1 MDHDSKTSTGF
12 SAVLSTKSFA
22 PLLIDDSSSLGK
34 KTARSKRRCADLGSK
49 FWDKR
54 AWKEAVIA
62 AVQDLIDFNWVIA
75 ISWLFL
81 LGWIAG
87 LGVLMSVVIQQPQT
101 ITDSDNTA
109 CQPDG
114 SFNIFRNE
122 YDWWAA
128 SGFFQITMAWGTMTF
143 ANAKFVDVA
152 WDVVFGR
159 GGQAL
164 LAWISW
170 SVFSDYVTTSME
182 VSPVTYETFWTVFL
196 DGAPTFWST
205 WYLMRDFS
213 RSHGLR
219 SRFAMIFMVLVAIFI
234 LLFPTLGSAMSGY
247 QANSGAFIRGPD
259 GEMLKFSDFDMIAYI
274 IHDGDRVN
282 LTKDY
287 PVTFARSNY
296 DKEQLLGDTLN
307 GYYPNSWYSWSYYGT
322 TSCEE
327 DQEYSNEERSK
338 QWQAR
343 YPLNYRCSLHESV
356 SNYTKA
362 HGFFGLENK
371 NSTFMNQS
379 LSSPTLNISAF
390 YLPERYDTI
399 FGNNWTDPRTSTQ
412 PFRNR
417 DKVTYTYNMGND
429 TYDLNY
435 MRLNGTCQ
443 PVTEIDRINA
453 SARETYQ
460 WGFSYIQLFIML
472 LLLILWTLGMSAMWI
487 KSHMTMRMRGRFDKP
502 KGFKGV
508 LELAAAIRKE
518 LQESNP
524 DDLTHDQLSD
534 EIRKRLRGGTIELE
548 KAGSPAMYSVWG
560 GAWGWIKKW
569 RWWTMTWCLLTAIG
583 SFLSTYNGGVLLWI
597 LILSASMF
605 FAMVIGRSSKSMA
618 MLSLWGFVLGII
630 VWIAVMSA
638 LQQRGMFNTSYY

>member
-1 MDHDSKTSTGF
+1 MNSDSKTSTGF

-34 KTARSKRRCADLGSK
+34 KTARSKHRCANLGSK
-49 FWDKR
+49 LWDKQ

-81 LGWIAG
+81 LGWISG

-114 SFNIFRNE
+114 SFNIFMNE

-164 LAWISW
+164 LAWVSW

-296 DKEQLLGDTLN
+296 DTEQLLGNTLD
-307 GYYPNSWYSWSYYGT
+307 GYYPNSWYSWSYYG
-322 TSCEE
+322 SSNCEE
-327 DQEYSNEERSK
+327 DQEYSNEERNK
-338 QWQAR
+338 QWQER
-343 YPLNYRCSLHESV
+343 YPLNCRCSLHGSV
-356 SNYTKA
+356 SNYTKK
-362 HGFFGLENK
+362 HGFFGLK
-371 NSTFMNQS
+371 NNNSIFMKQT

-390 YLPERYDTI
+390 YLPERYKTI
-399 FGNNWTDPRTSTQ
+399 FGNNWTDPRTNTQ
-412 PFRNR
+412 PFSDRS
-417 DKVTYTYNMGND
+417 KVTYTYNMGND

-435 MRLNGTCQ
+435 IRSNGTCQ
-443 PVTEIDRINA
+443 PVTEIDKINA

-472 LLLILWTLGMSAMWI
+472 LLLILWTLGMSAMWV

-524 DDLTHDQLSD
+524 DDLTHDQLSE
-534 EIRKRLRGGTIELE
+534 EIKKRLRGGTIELE
-548 KAGSPAMYSVWG
+548 KAGSPAMYGVWG
-560 GAWGWIKKW
+560 GLWGWIKNW

-583 SFLSTYNGGVLLWI
+583 SLLITYKGGVFLWI
-597 LILSASMF
+597 MILSSSMF

-630 VWIAVMSA
+630 IWVAVMSA
-638 LQQRGMFNTSYY
+638 LQQRSMFDMYY

>member
-1 MDHDSKTSTGF
+1 MDSDSKTSIGF

-34 KTARSKRRCADLGSK
+34 KTMRSKRQCADLGSK
-49 FWDKR
+49 LWDKR

-81 LGWIAG
+81 LGWLAG

-101 ITDSDNTA
+101 ITDADNTA

-114 SFNIFRNE
+114 SFNIFMNE

-170 SVFSDYVTTSME
+170 SIFSDYVTTSME

-219 SRFAMIFMVLVAIFI
+219 SRFAMIFMVVVAIFI

-247 QANSGAFIRGPD
+247 QANSGAFIRGSD

-296 DKEQLLGDTLN
+296 DSEQLLGNTMD
-307 GYYPNSWYSWSYYGT
+307 GYYPNSWYTWSYYASS
-322 TSCEE
+322 SCEE
-327 DQEYSNEERSK
+327 DQEYSSEDRDK
-338 QWQAR
+338 LWQER
-343 YPLNYRCSLHESV
+343 YPLNCRCSLHGSI

-371 NSTFMNQS
+371 NSTFMNQT

-390 YLPERYDTI
+390 YLPERYNTI

-412 PFRNR
+412 PFRDR
-417 DKVTYTYNMGND
+417 DKATYTYNMGND

-435 MRLNGTCQ
+435 IRSNGTCQ
-443 PVTEIDRINA
+443 PVTEIDKINA

-487 KSHMTMRMRGRFDKP
+487 KSHLTMRMRGRFDKP

-524 DDLTHDQLSD
+524 DDLTHDQLSE
-534 EIRKRLRGGTIELE
+534 EIKKRLRGGTIELE
-548 KAGSPAMYSVWG
+548 KAGSPAMYGVWG
-560 GAWGWIKKW
+560 GFWGWIKNWKW
-569 RWWTMTWCLLTAIG
+569 WATAWCLLTAIG
-583 SFLSTYNGGVLLWI
+583 SLLITYKGGVFLWI
-597 LILSASMF
+597 MILSASMF

-618 MLSLWGFVLGII
+618 MLSLWGFILGII

-638 LQQRGMFNTSYY
+638 LRQRGMSDMYY

>member
-1 MDHDSKTSTGF
+1 MDSDSKTSTGF

-49 FWDKR
+49 LWDKQ
-54 AWKEAVIA
+54 AWKKAVIA

-81 LGWIAG
+81 FGWIAG
-87 LGVLMSVVIQQPQT
+87 LGVLLSVVIQQPQT

-170 SVFSDYVTTSME
+170 SIFSDYVTTSME

-196 DGAPTFWST
+196 DGSPTFWST

-219 SRFAMIFMVLVAIFI
+219 SRFAMVFMVVVAIFI

-247 QANSGAFIRGPD
+247 QANSGAFIRGAD

-274 IHDGDRVN
+274 IHDGERVN

-296 DKEQLLGDTLN
+296 DTEQLLGNTL
-307 GYYPNSWYSWSYYGT
+307 GEYYPNSWYSWSFYG
-322 TSCEE
+322 SYNCEE
-327 DQEYSNEERSK
+327 DQEYSNEERNK
-338 QWQAR
+338 LWQER
-343 YPLNYRCSLHESV
+343 YPLNCRCSLHGSV
-356 SNYTKA
+356 SNYTKE
-362 HGFFGLENK
+362 HGFFGLKNV
-371 NSTFMNQS
+371 NSTFMNQT

-390 YLPERYDTI
+390 YIPERYSTI
-399 FGNNWTDPRTSTQ
+399 FGNNWTDPRTNTQ
-412 PFRNR
+412 PFSDRS
-417 DKVTYTYNMGND
+417 KVTYTYNIGND

-435 MRLNGTCQ
+435 IRSNGTCQ
-443 PVTEIDRINA
+443 PVTEIDKINA

-472 LLLILWTLGMSAMWI
+472 LLLILWTFGMSAMWV

-508 LELAAAIRKE
+508 LELAAAIRTE

-524 DDLTHDQLSD
+524 DDLNHDQLSE
-534 EIRKRLRGGTIELE
+534 EIKKRLRGGTIELE
-548 KAGSPAMYSVWG
+548 KAGSSAMYGVWG
-560 GAWGWIKKW
+560 GLWGWIKNW
-569 RWWTMTWCLLTAIG
+569 RWWATTWCLLTAIG
-583 SFLSTYNGGVLLWI
+583 SLLITYRGGVFLWI
-597 LILSASMF
+597 MILSASMF
-605 FAMVIGRSSKSMA
+605 FAMVIGRSSKSKA

-630 VWIAVMSA
+630 IWVAVMSA
-638 LQQRGMFNTSYY
+638 LQQRGMFDMYY

>member
-1 MDHDSKTSTGF
+1 MDSDSKTSTGF
-12 SAVLSTKSFA
+12 SAVLSTKSFV

-49 FWDKR
+49 LWDKR

-62 AVQDLIDFNWVIA
+62 AVQDLIDFNWVIG
-75 ISWLFL
+75 ISWLLL

-87 LGVLMSVVIQQPQT
+87 LGVLMSVVIQQPQD

-114 SFNIFRNE
+114 SFNIFMNE

-143 ANAKFVDVA
+143 ANAKFADVA

-170 SVFSDYVTTSME
+170 SIFSDYVTTSME

-196 DGAPTFWST
+196 DGSPTFWST

-219 SRFAMIFMVLVAIFI
+219 SRFAMIFMIVVAIFI
-234 LLFPTLGSAMSGY
+234 LSFPTLGSAMSGY
-247 QANSGAFIRGPD
+247 QANSGAFVRGAD

-296 DKEQLLGDTLN
+296 DTEQLLGNTLG
-307 GYYPNSWYSWSYYGT
+307 GYYPNSWYGWSFYG
-322 TSCEE
+322 SSNCEE
-327 DQEYSNEERSK
+327 DQEYSNEERNK
-338 QWQAR
+338 LWQER
-343 YPLNYRCSLHESV
+343 YPLNCRCSLHGSV
-356 SNYTKA
+356 SNYTKE
-362 HGFFGLENK
+362 HGFFGLQNN
-371 NSTFMNQS
+371 NSTFMNQT

-390 YLPERYDTI
+390 YLPERYNTV
-399 FGNNWTDPRTSTQ
+399 FGNNWTDPRTNTQ
-412 PFRNR
+412 PFSDRS
-417 DKVTYTYNMGND
+417 KVTYTYNMGND

-435 MRLNGTCQ
+435 IRSNGTCQ
-443 PVTEIDRINA
+443 PVTEIDKINA

-472 LLLILWTLGMSAMWI
+472 LLLILWTLGMSAMWV

-524 DDLTHDQLSD
+524 DDLTHDQLSE
-534 EIRKRLRGGTIELE
+534 EIKKRLRGGTIELE
-548 KAGSPAMYSVWG
+548 KAGSPAMYGVWG
-560 GAWGWIKKW
+560 GLWGWIKNW
-569 RWWTMTWCLLTAIG
+569 RWWATTWCLLTAIG
-583 SFLSTYNGGVLLWI
+583 SLLITYKGGVFLWI
-597 LILSASMF
+597 MILSASMF
-605 FAMVIGRSSKSMA
+605 FAMFIGRSPKSMA

-630 VWIAVMSA
+630 IWIAVMSA
-638 LQQRGMFNTSYY
+638 LQQRGMFDMYY

>member
-1 MDHDSKTSTGF
+1 MDSDSKTSTGF

-49 FWDKR
+49 LWNKR

-114 SFNIFRNE
+114 SFNIFMNE

-170 SVFSDYVTTSME
+170 SIFSDYVTTSME

-196 DGAPTFWST
+196 DGSPTFWST

-219 SRFAMIFMVLVAIFI
+219 SRFAMVFMVVVAIFI

-247 QANSGAFIRGPD
+247 QANSGAFIRGAD
-259 GEMLKFSDFDMIAYI
+259 GEMLKFSDFDMIVYI

-296 DKEQLLGDTLN
+296 DTEQLLGNTLD
-307 GYYPNSWYSWSYYGT
+307 GYYPNSWYSWSYYG
-322 TSCEE
+322 SSNCEE
-327 DQEYSNEERSK
+327 DQEYSDEERNK
-338 QWQAR
+338 QWQER
-343 YPLNYRCSLHESV
+343 YPLNCRCSLHGSI
-356 SNYTKA
+356 SNYTKE
-362 HGFFGLENK
+362 HGFFGLKNN
-371 NSTFMNQS
+371 NSTFMNQT

-390 YLPERYDTI
+390 YLPERYRTI
-399 FGNNWTDPRTSTQ
+399 FGNNWTDPRTNTQ
-412 PFRNR
+412 PFSDRS
-417 DKVTYTYNMGND
+417 KVTYTYNMGNE

-435 MRLNGTCQ
+435 IKSNGTCQ
-443 PVTEIDRINA
+443 PVTEIDKINA

-472 LLLILWTLGMSAMWI
+472 LLLILWTLGMSAMWV
-487 KSHMTMRMRGRFDKP
+487 KSHMTMRMRSRFDKP

-524 DDLTHDQLSD
+524 DDLTHDQLSE
-534 EIRKRLRGGTIELE
+534 EIKKRLRGGTIELE
-548 KAGSPAMYSVWG
+548 KAGSPVMYGVWG
-560 GAWGWIKKW
+560 GLWGWIKNW
-569 RWWTMTWCLLTAIG
+569 RWWTTTWCLLTAIG
-583 SFLSTYNGGVLLWI
+583 SLLITYKGGVFLWI
-597 LILSASMF
+597 MILSASIF

-630 VWIAVMSA
+630 IWVAVMSA
-638 LQQRGMFNTSYY
+638 LQQRGMFDMYY

>member
-1 MDHDSKTSTGF
+1 MDSDSKTSTGF
-12 SAVLSTKSFA
+12 SAVLSTKPFA
-22 PLLIDDSSSLGK
+22 PLLIDDSSSLSK

-49 FWDKR
+49 LWDKR

-87 LGVLMSVVIQQPQT
+87 LGVLMSVVIQQPQA

-152 WDVVFGR
+152 WDVVKSLPLQLTLQASDSSQVFGR

-259 GEMLKFSDFDMIAYI
+259 GEMLKFADFDMIAYI

-296 DKEQLLGDTLN
+296 DN
-307 GYYPNSWYSWSYYGT
+307 
-322 TSCEE
+322 
-327 DQEYSNEERSK
+327 
-338 QWQAR
+338 
-343 YPLNYRCSLHESV
+343 
-356 SNYTKA
+356 TKA

-534 EIRKRLRGGTIELE
+534 EVRKRLRGGTIELE
-548 KAGSPAMYSVWG
+548 KAGSPAMYGVWG